1 MTKEKIISELYNEIK
16 YFIRNYAYD
25 NCGVKW
31 GEDFDTCRRAIGT
44 INVHEM
50 VSRMKYEELREKV
63 LMDDVKKEMTERHF
77 NSARQIMLDHLH
89 DWLMIES
96 W

>member
-1 MTKEKIISELYNEIK
+1 MTKEQIISEVYNEIK

-31 GEDFDTCRRAIGT
+31 GEDFDTCRQALGT
-44 INVHEM
+44 GKVYKM
-50 VSRMKYEELREKV
+50 VENMKFEELREWV
-63 LMDDVKKEMTERHF
+63 LMDNVKEAMTERHF
-77 NSARQIMLDHLH
+77 NSARQIILDHLH
-89 DWLMIES
+89 DWLMIEA